1 MSKVLLHDALQASY
15 GDKKGENALK
25 KAGYKYDSMLS
36 SHKQKVWVNPQSK
49 KMLFNVAGSHN
60 IRDFV
65 ITDVALALGGLKYT
79 PRYWSADHTLK
90 EAKKKY
96 AGYDTTV
103 TGHSLGSTIGQQI
116 ASKGGGDK
124 FYGLDGGFT
133 IGQKLSDNKNFHNY
147 RTAGDLVSGVAS
159 FNPNMTTLT
168 NKGLLGIQ
176 GPLLSHNLSH
186 IKNEQIY
193 V

>member
-1 MSKVLLHDALQASY
+1 MTRVLLHDALQASY
-15 GDKKGENALK
+15 GDKKGEDALR
-25 KAGYKYDSMLS
+25 KAGYKYDSILS
-36 SHKQKVWVNPQSK
+36 SHKLKVWINPQTK

-60 IRDFV
+60 VRDFV
-65 ITDVALALGGLKYT
+65 ITDVAFALGGLKYT
-79 PRYWSADHTLK
+79 PRYWSADNTLK

-96 AGYDTTV
+96 KGFDVSV

-133 IGQKLSDNKNFHNY
+133 LGQKFSDNKNFHDY
-147 RTAGDLVSGVAS
+147 RVEGDDVSGVGA
-159 FNPNMTTLT
+159 FNPNMTTIK
-168 NKGLLGIQ
+168 NKGWHEPI
-176 GPLLSHNLSH
+176 LSHGLHH
-186 IKNEQIY
+186 IKDEKIY

>member
-1 MSKVLLHDALQASY
+1 MTKVLLHDALQASY
-15 GDKKGENALK
+15 GDKKGEDALR

-36 SHKQKVWVNPQSK
+36 SHKQKVWINPQTK
-49 KMLFNVAGSHN
+49 KILFNVAGSHN
-60 IRDFV
+60 VRDFV

-79 PRYWSADHTLK
+79 PRYWSADNTLK

-96 AGYDTTV
+96 QGFDVSV

-116 ASKGGGDK
+116 ASKGNGDK

-133 IGQKLSDNKNFHNY
+133 LGQKLSDNKNFHNY
-147 RTAGDLVSGVAS
+147 RVEGDVVSGVGAY
-159 FNPNMTTLT
+159 NPNMTTIK
-168 NKGLLGIQ
+168 NKGFWK
-176 GPLLSHNLSH
+176 GPILSHGLHH
-186 IKNEQIY
+186 IKNEKIY